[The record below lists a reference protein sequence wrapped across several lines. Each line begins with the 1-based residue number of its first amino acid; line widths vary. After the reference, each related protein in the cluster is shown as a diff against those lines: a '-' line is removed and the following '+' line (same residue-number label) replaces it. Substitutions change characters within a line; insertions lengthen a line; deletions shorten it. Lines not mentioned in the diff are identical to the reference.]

1 VDAFSEVLSGVRLNG
16 ALFFSAQF
24 SAPWGF
30 FSPAS
35 HHLAPILSP
44 GAEHLVLYHYV
55 VEGVAKAKVIDG
67 VELDLQP
74 GDIVVFPHGDAHEL
88 RGNDPAKP
96 IDAKIVLAKIANRDL
111 SVCEWGGGGEQ
122 TRFVCG
128 FLSCDPLLSAPI
140 LESLPPILK
149 VNIRTD
155 PSGYWLEQS
164 ILHLVDEASSNRA
177 GSEAM
182 LAKLSE
188 ALFVDTL
195 RRYVASLSDEAKGWL
210 AGARDPVV
218 GRSLALMHSRVKH
231 PWTIAELAGDVG
243 VSRSALIERFGRYLA
258 EPPMAYLTGWRLRL
272 AARALTM
279 TPRGVAEIAA
289 DVGYD
294 SEAAFNRAFKRT
306 FNEPPAKYRRIHA
319 PLVDGQK
326 LRIKN

>member
-1 VDAFSEVLSGVRLNG
+1 MDAFSEVLSGVKLKG

-24 SAPWGF
+24 SAPWAF
-30 FSPAS
+30 FSPPS
-35 HHLAPILSP
+35 VTLAPILSP

-55 VEGVAKAKVIDG
+55 VEGVAKAQVVDG
-67 VELDLQP
+67 TELDLQS

-88 RGNDPAKP
+88 HGKDPAKP
-96 IDAKIVLAKIANRDL
+96 IDGSIVLEKIAHRDL
-111 SVCEWGGGGEQ
+111 SMCQWGGGGEQ

-128 FLSCDPLLSAPI
+128 FLSCDPLLCAPI

-149 VNIRTD
+149 VNIRSD

-164 ILHLVDEASSNRA
+164 ILHLVNEASSNHA

-195 RRYVASLSDEAKGWL
+195 RRYVASLTEEAKGWL

-218 GRSLALMHSRVKH
+218 GKSLALLHSRVKH
-231 PWTIAELAGDVG
+231 PWTISELAEGVG
-243 VSRSALIERFGRYLA
+243 VSRSALVERFGRYLA

-272 AARALTM
+272 AARALTA
-279 TPRGVAEIAA
+279 TPRGIAEIAS

-306 FNEPPAKYRRIHA
+306 FNEPPAKYRRSHT
-319 PLVDGQK
+319 LSQ
-326 LRIKN
+326 